1 MTEGS
6 GRALRPLDGLLVA
19 DLSRVVA
26 GPLVGMILGD
36 LGADVIKVERP
47 GQGDDT
53 RSWGPPWLPASD
65 DHPPESTYSLAVN
78 RNKRSMTLA
87 FDDPGDQ
94 SLAREL
100 INRSDV
106 VIENF
111 RPGTMEKF
119 GLGHESGRRAHPGL
133 IWCTIAGFG
142 ETAAARL
149 LPGYDLLAQAA
160 SGLMDITGERDGR
173 PTKVGVAVVDELSA
187 LYATIGVLAAL
198 EHRRRTGEGQRI
210 SVSLF
215 DTALASLL
223 NQGAS
228 HLLAGET
235 PHRAGNDH
243 PSISPYSTYSAADR
257 DLVIACGTDTQ
268 FIKLCGV
275 LDLDLP
281 ENERFA
287 TNANRVAHRVEL
299 DGILD
304 AALAGASATEWA
316 ERLGAAGVP
325 AGVVNTVAEAYEMA
339 ERLGL
344 EPITLTRRDDGSRLP
359 TARSPIRFDGT
370 PINRATAPP
379 RLGEDDAELRDWLHG
394 DRAPTG
400 MTDSKRPDEPLPS
413 ER

>member
-1 MTEGS
+1 VIEAS
-6 GRALRPLDGLLVA
+6 GGALRPLDGLLVA

-53 RSWGPPWLPASD
+53 RSWGPPWLPATD
-65 DHPPESTYSLAVN
+65 DRPPESTYSLAVN

-87 FDDPGDQ
+87 FDVAADQ
-94 SLAREL
+94 LLAREL
-100 INRSDV
+100 INRADV

-111 RPGTMEKF
+111 TPGTLERF
-119 GLGHESGRRAHPGL
+119 GLGHELVRQGHPGL

-142 ETAAARL
+142 ETEAAGR

-160 SGLMDITGERDGR
+160 SGLMDITGEPDGR

-198 EHRRRTGEGQRI
+198 EHRRRTGEGQRV

-228 HLLAGET
+228 QLLAGVT
-235 PHRAGNDH
+235 PRRAGNDH
-243 PSISPYSTYSAADR
+243 PSISPYSTYRAADR
-257 DLVIACGTDTQ
+257 DLVIACGTDIQ

-275 LDLDLP
+275 LELDLDGDD
-281 ENERFA
+281 RFA
-287 TNANRVAHRVEL
+287 TNANRVARRVEL
-299 DGILD
+299 DGILTS
-304 AALAGASATEWA
+304 ALARSSASEWA
-316 ERLGAAGVP
+316 GRLATVGVP

-344 EPITLTRRDDGSRLP
+344 EPITITLREDGTRLP
-359 TARSPIRFDGT
+359 TARSPIRLDGT

-379 RLGEDDAELRDWLHG
+379 RLGDDDAELRGWLLG
-394 DRAPTG
+394 GRG
-400 MTDSKRPDEPLPS
+400 
-413 ER
+413 

>member
-1 MTEGS
+1 MTKGS
-6 GRALRPLDGLLVA
+6 GGALRPLDDLLVA

-36 LGADVIKVERP
+36 LGANVIKVERP

-53 RSWGPPWLPASD
+53 RSWGPPWLPTAD
-65 DHPPESTYSLAVN
+65 GRTPESTYCLAVN

-94 SLAREL
+94 LLAREL

-111 RPGTMEKF
+111 TPGTLEKF
-119 GLGHESGRRAHPGL
+119 GLGHQRGRAAHPGL

-142 ETAAARL
+142 ETESARQ

-160 SGLMDITGERDGR
+160 SGLMDITGEPNGR

-198 EHRRRTGEGQRI
+198 EHRRRTGEGQRV

-228 HLLAGET
+228 HLLAGVT

-243 PSISPYSTYSAADR
+243 PSISPYSTYRAADR
-257 DLVIACGTDTQ
+257 DLVIACGTDAQ
-268 FIKLCGV
+268 FIRLCGV
-275 LDLDLP
+275 LELDLGGDD
-281 ENERFA
+281 RFT
-287 TNANRVAHRVEL
+287 TNANRVEHRTEL
-299 DGILD
+299 DHILD
-304 AALAGASATEWA
+304 AALAGVASREWA
-316 ERLGAAGVP
+316 ERLRAVGVP

-344 EPITLTRRDDGSRLP
+344 EPITITLREDGTRVP
-359 TARSPIRFDGT
+359 TARSPIRLDRT
-370 PINRATAPP
+370 PIDRATAPP
-379 RLGEDDAELRDWLHG
+379 RLGGDDAQLREWLLDG
-394 DRAPTG
+394 RG
-400 MTDSKRPDEPLPS
+400 
-413 ER
+413 